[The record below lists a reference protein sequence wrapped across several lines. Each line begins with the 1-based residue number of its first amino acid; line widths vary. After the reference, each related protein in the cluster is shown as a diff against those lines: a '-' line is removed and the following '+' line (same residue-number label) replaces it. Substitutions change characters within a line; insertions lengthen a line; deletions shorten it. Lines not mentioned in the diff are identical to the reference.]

1 MGDSV
6 LVMAAA
12 GGGGLAAA
20 CMGASA
26 AESAAYDALKR
37 GATQNQA
44 MAVGFWTGLTEVIF
58 EKISLDELFGA
69 GSPTKRRAIIQKALR

>member
-1 MGDSV
+1 LYDTGLSMGDSV

-44 MAVGFWTGLTEVIF
+44 MAVGSGR
-58 EKISLDELFGA
+58 G
-69 GSPTKRRAIIQKALR
+69 